1 MLTESTMCQGPCFCQ
16 HNTFP
21 DPKQMRFQMLSI
33 VVQINDNLKLNFITI
48 QDDPSFLVLN
58 QLLVAV
64 KLRKPDS
71 ITVYLL

>member
-1 MLTESTMCQGPCFCQ
+1 
-16 HNTFP
+16 
-21 DPKQMRFQMLSI
+21 MLSI

-64 KLRKPDS
+64 KTRKHDS